1 MSGFDVLMRSQQMM
15 QQTSLAYDKM
25 RMDADARFNQ
35 SIEQAPAK
43 FLAARK
49 AESDLRIQEQQ
60 ASLAKEMGKLQM
72 SNALEQSRQLKLQTQ
87 QADLALKT
95 AQDQFDRRDQ
105 TRATEMQRDRR
116 DSNIKRLS
124 ELQKRGMT
132 LSEDGLRIRKMT
144 PEELRNY
151 NRGDGIA
158 ESNLQ
163 LRRVHEARLALD
175 ALYDLAKGADGTVR
189 INKLSPQQQQQVQR
203 LQGLVFGADYL
214 GDPTAPVAPAGPG
227 STGQTPAPV
236 APEPTTDPGP
246 SVEQPQ
252 VDTGLQGMLQNENPL
267 VQQQF
272 GVVANALSAHTS
284 RPVVESMSP
293 EQAGSFMLGIAR
305 VAGQQVEMG
314 TLTAEYAGQFVVD
327 QFFNGQNATLQTYV
341 MAAAGLDDDQ
351 IRAYLSSR
359 PYLASQPEDK
369 RNKTIESVLKQIR
382 ADVPSTQTASQ
393 EGQPGYIIETD
404 PGGEQR

>member
-1 MSGFDVLMRSQQMM
+1 MSGYDVLMRSQQMM

-25 RMDADARFNQ
+25 RMEADARFNQ

-72 SNALEQSRQLKLQTQ
+72 SNALEQSKQLKLQTQ

-105 TRATEMQRDRR
+105 TQATEMQRDRR

-132 LSEDGLRIRKMT
+132 LSEDGLKIRKMT
-144 PEELRNY
+144 REELRNY

-163 LRRVHEARLALD
+163 LRRVHEARLALS
-175 ALYDLAKGADGTVR
+175 ALYELARGADGTIR
-189 INKLSPQQQQQVQR
+189 LDKLSPQQQQQVQR
-203 LQGLVFGADYL
+203 LQGQVFGADYL
-214 GDPTAPVAPAGPG
+214 GDPTAPVAPVEPG
-227 STGQTPAPV
+227 SAGQTPAPV
-236 APEPTTDPGP
+236 APEPTTDPAP

-327 QFFNGQNATLQTYV
+327 QFFNGQDATLQTYV

-351 IRAYLSSR
+351 IKAYLSSR

-369 RNKTIESVLKQIR
+369 RNKTIESVLRQIR
-382 ADVPSTQTASQ
+382 ADVPFTQTASQ
-393 EGQPGYIIETD
+393 EGEPGYIIQTG